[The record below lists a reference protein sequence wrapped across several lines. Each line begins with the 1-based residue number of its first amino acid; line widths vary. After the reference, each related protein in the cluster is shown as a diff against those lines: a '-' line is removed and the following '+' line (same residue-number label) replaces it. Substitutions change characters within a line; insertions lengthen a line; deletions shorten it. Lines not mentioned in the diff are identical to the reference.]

1 MSFAEAIRT
10 CFRKYVDFKGR
21 ARRSEY
27 WYWVLFTVIVGI
39 AAGILD
45 SALGLDPQPTTGE
58 NFVTTTTGP
67 IANITSLAL
76 FLPGL
81 AVAVRRL
88 HDRDKS
94 GWWILLNLIF
104 VIGSLILLFGYYIK
118 DSVPGAN
125 RFGPNPKGIEGGM
138 PGGYAAYDPGAYGQ
152 PGQQPYDPQ
161 NPYGQPGQPNPSAQP
176 YPYGQPGQAPYDPQ
190 NPSGQQPYGPQN
202 PYGQQ
207 PFDPQNPYGQQ
218 PPTDQPP
225 SNRPP
230 QQ

>member
-1 MSFAEAIRT
+1 MSFSEAVRT

-21 ARRSEY
+21 ARRSEF

-39 AAGILD
+39 VAGILD
-45 SALGLDPQPTTGE
+45 SALGLNPEPVTGDT
-58 NFVTTTTGP
+58 FTTTTSGP

-76 FLPGL
+76 LLPGL

-94 GWWILLNLIF
+94 GWWILLNLIPL
-104 VIGSLILLFGYYIK
+104 IGSLILLFAYYIK

-125 RFGPNPKGIEGGM
+125 RFGPNPKGVEGGV
-138 PGGYAAYDPGAYGQ
+138 PGGYAAYDPGTYGQ
-152 PGQQPYDPQ
+152 PGQQYPYDPQ
-161 NPYGQPGQPNPSAQP
+161 NPYGQPGQP
-176 YPYGQPGQAPYDPQ
+176 YPYGQPGQPDAGQNPYDPQ
-190 NPSGQQPYGPQN
+190 
-202 PYGQQ
+202 
-207 PFDPQNPYGQQ
+207 DPYGQQ

-225 SNRPP
+225 QNRPP

>member
-1 MSFAEAIRT
+1 MGFSEAIRT
-10 CFRKYVDFKGR
+10 CLHKYVDFKGR

-27 WYWVLFTVIVGI
+27 WYWVLFTVIVSI
-39 AAGILD
+39 VAGILD
-45 SALGLDPQPTTGE
+45 SALDLKPILFADDPS
-58 NFVTTTTGP
+58 VTTTGP
-67 IANITSLAL
+67 FEAITSLAL

-104 VIGSLILLFGYYIK
+104 VIGSLILLFGFYIK

-125 RFGPNPKGIEGGM
+125 RFGPNPKGVEGAT
-138 PGGYAAYDPGAYGQ
+138 PGGYAAYDPGTYGQ
-152 PGQQPYDPQ
+152 PGQQYQ
-161 NPYGQPGQPNPSAQP
+161 N
-176 YPYGQPGQAPYDPQ
+176 D
-190 NPSGQQPYGPQN
+190 PQN

-207 PFDPQNPYGQQ
+207 PFDPQNPNGDQR
-218 PPTDQPP
+218 PDDQPP